1 MPSHESSMRNLA
13 KARAKWRPPRPWR
26 SSDESRMIPHSCG
39 TPLEG
44 KGRPVV
50 TGLGNL
56 GSATRGFRNSF
67 GNFKQTRAKC
77 GGFREPTVTPD
88 LRNSAVLRSAVSK

>member
-67 GNFKQTRAKC
+67 GNFKKTRAKC
-77 GGFREPTVTPD
+77 AVCREPTVTQD
-88 LRNSAVLRSAVSK
+88 SRNSAARESTLSS